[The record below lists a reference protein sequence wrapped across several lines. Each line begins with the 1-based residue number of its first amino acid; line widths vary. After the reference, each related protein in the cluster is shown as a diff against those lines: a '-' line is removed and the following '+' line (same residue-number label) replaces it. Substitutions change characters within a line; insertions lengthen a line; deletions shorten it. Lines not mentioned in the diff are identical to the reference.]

1 MDNARDSF
9 NIYSLNARGLG
20 DKKKRQA
27 VFTWL
32 NEKKPRI
39 FLMQESHSSP
49 EKEGSGDLC
58 GMERLNSLMVLPT
71 VRE

>member
-1 MDNARDSF
+1 MDNVRDSF

-32 NEKKPRI
+32 NEKEPGI
-39 FLMQESHSSP
+39 FLIQESHSL
-49 EKEGSGDLC
+49 KKRVSGDLC
-58 GMERLNSLMVLPT
+58 GMVRLNSLMVLPIT
-71 VRE
+71 GE